1 MNPMPESTPTPI
13 ISAAGTG
20 TIWNVVGDNIT
31 CKVSGD
37 QTQGAYAVVEEMSP
51 PQGGPPLHLHRRTDE
66 ICYILEGEYQVVCG
80 NRTFNAPQGTV
91 FVVPKSV
98 PHSLRNISAATSRVL
113 VTLIPGGFEKFF
125 AQANDITDP
134 AKVMEIA
141 KHHDVEFLPPK
152 T

>member
-1 MNPMPESTPTPI
+1 MPESTPTPI
-13 ISAAGTG
+13 ITAVGGGRT
-20 TIWNVVGDNIT
+20 WNVVGDNIT

>member
-1 MNPMPESTPTPI
+1 MPESTPTPI
-13 ISAAGTG
+13 ITAAGTG

-31 CKVSGD
+31 CKASGD

-51 PQGGPPLHLHRRTDE
+51 PQGGPALHLHRRTDE

-98 PHSLRNISAATSRVL
+98 PHSLRNISAAPGRML

-125 AQANDITDP
+125 AEATDITDP

-152 T
+152 A